1 MATGEQ
7 LGWHQMSEIVYSKE
21 GINAEGKRGLS
32 PNSKPEKGAGVR
44 VRRMR
49 VVACHSSN
57 EGIQIGE

>member
-1 MATGEQ
+1 
-7 LGWHQMSEIVYSKE
+7 MSEIVYGKE
-21 GINAEGKRGLS
+21 DINTERKRGLS
-32 PNSKPEKGAGVR
+32 PNSKPEKVAGVR